1 MKFRDLTDYG
11 KILAGLLIVLAFL
24 TGIMGTAIYFAV
36 NAEPDQKPWIKALV
50 FAGYDMNTTVQLLS
64 LPDRPILITDSLGFQ
79 KATGA
84 FLYKQVDENGEPLLA
99 VYYLANKVLLDKL
112 PKPKTPDALG
122 PEVLRDSTDTG
133 DEIR

>member
-11 KILAGLLIVLAFL
+11 KIIAGILIVLAFL
-24 TGIMGTAIYFAV
+24 TGIMGTAIYV
-36 NAEPDQKPWIKALV
+36 SLNAEANQKPWIRALV
-50 FAGYDMNTTVQLLS
+50 SAGYDMNTTVHLLA
-64 LPDRPILITDSLGFQ
+64 LPDRPVLLTDSLGFQ
-79 KATGA
+79 LPTMA

-99 VYYLANKVLLDKL
+99 VYYLANKVLFDKL

-133 DEIR
+133 DKIK